1 MEKAF
6 LCWFLEEPRAEG
18 PVEAEGYVRPRRPAV
33 DGKGQVGCVG
43 VFVGVCVNVCV

>member
-18 PVEAEGYVRPRRPAV
+18 PVEAEGYARPRRPAV
-33 DGKGQVGCVG
+33 DGKGQAGCVCG
-43 VFVGVCVNVCV
+43 GVCVFYVYV